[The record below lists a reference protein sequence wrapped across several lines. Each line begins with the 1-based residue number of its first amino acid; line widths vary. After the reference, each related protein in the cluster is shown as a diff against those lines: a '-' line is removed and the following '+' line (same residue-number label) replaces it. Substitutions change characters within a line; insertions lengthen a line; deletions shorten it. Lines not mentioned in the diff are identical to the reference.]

1 MATFVPVFLTPAAGE
16 VFTALLEETRRLE
29 AKPPGDLGAVKA
41 GLEPWAEANP
51 APPTSVSDV
60 AARVHHVLEVR
71 RIEHVRLGGD
81 YDGSPSMAGSLED
94 VSCYPNL
101 FAELLRRG
109 YTEDDLARISRSNIL
124 RVMREAEDVAERLQK
139 ERPPSPA
146 RITELDT

>member
-1 MATFVPVFLTPAAGE
+1 MVLSGGQSAVNAGM
-16 VFTALLEETRRLE
+16 E
-29 AKPPGDLGAVKA
+29 AW
-41 GLEPWAEANP
+41 EQANP
-51 APPTSVSDV
+51 VPPTSVSDV
-60 AARVHHVLEVR
+60 ADHVDHLR
-71 RIEHVRLGGD
+71 GMCGIEHVGIGGD

-139 ERPPSPA
+139 ERPPSLA
-146 RITELDT
+146 RITDVDE